1 MKVKLTDIARRAG
14 VGHATVDR
22 VLNERGGVKPD
33 TAKRVLDA
41 ARELGLARTLPKL
54 YRNGLR
60 LEVLLGRRDNPLCAR
75 INDAFRRFIH
85 LMDDNIV
92 LERTF
97 VDETKPDLVAAAIR
111 NSRCNAIIVYGQ
123 EHEMIIEAIAEVTSI
138 GKPVITLVSDV
149 PTAPRL
155 NYVGINHYNAGRAA
169 AFFLSKMTN
178 EGRVVLLCGSLHYR
192 AHAERISGFRDGIA
206 DYSGRLAIVDLIEA
220 RGDDAAAEYM
230 LCKALTEGEVAGIYN
245 AGASDAAVERAI
257 STMNRQ
263 LAPVLVGH
271 DLTENAAR
279 MLQNGVM
286 AVVIDQNPDLQAQKA
301 LRILAARFGISNE
314 AQESPIVPFTI
325 HVKDNI

>member
-1 MKVKLTDIARRAG
+1 
-14 VGHATVDR
+14 
-22 VLNERGGVKPD
+22 
-33 TAKRVLDA
+33 
-41 ARELGLARTLPKL
+41 
-54 YRNGLR
+54 
-60 LEVLLGRRDNPLCAR
+60 
-75 INDAFRRFIH
+75 
-85 LMDDNIV
+85 
-92 LERTF
+92 
-97 VDETKPDLVAAAIR
+97 
-111 NSRCNAIIVYGQ
+111 
-123 EHEMIIEAIAEVTSI
+123 MIIEAIAEVTSI

-286 AVVIDQNPDLQAQKA
+286 GSGHRPESGSAGAKGTAHSGCAFRDLQRGPGKSDRAFHHSCQRQY
-301 LRILAARFGISNE
+301 LIRS
-314 AQESPIVPFTI
+314 TD
-325 HVKDNI
+325 H